1 MQMQMQMVAKM
12 RGKHHEGS
20 RFEVDILR
28 LRHEGLSYDAIALW
42 IATHKKTVVSV
53 GAIRGLLRK
62 LSLKTPQKNKFLPY
76 TVESRRAG
84 IPTKQYED
92 KAMMA
97 LQSVQVEACPLKG
110 GTHD

>member
-1 MQMQMQMVAKM
+1 FF
-12 RGKHHEGS
+12 RGYLG
-20 RFEVDILR
+20 
-28 LRHEGLSYDAIALW
+28 
-42 IATHKKTVVSV
+42 
-53 GAIRGLLRK
+53 GLLRK

-97 LQSVQVEACPLKG
+97 SQSVQVEACPLKG
-110 GTHD
+110 GAHD